1 MVLPDVF
8 IDHDSQAKQLAEAKL
23 SAKDI
28 VATALSAMGI
38 GEALPG
44 GKAITAR

>member
-1 MVLPDVF
+1 VLPDIF
-8 IDHDSQAKQLAEAKL
+8 IDHDSQAKQLAVAKL

-28 VATALSAMGI
+28 VEAALSAMGI